1 MKSEYE
7 LIFEQRGQEYDAA
20 MQRFP
25 LARKA
30 EFERLFDEVDFSS
43 IKHLADIPSG
53 GGYLRA
59 FAPEHCEID
68 YIEPCG
74 DFRPDNAHQ
83 VDVGLDEIVLPIEA
97 YDLIVCL
104 AAIHHVKAKRVFLN
118 NMYKALKPGAY
129 LCIGDVLRESPIAN
143 FLDHFAGKH
152 NGTGHAGRYLEIDT
166 VPDILEPG
174 GSVILTNEEKRC
186 SWRFSDEADMLAFCR
201 LLFGLKNLGNQDLLR
216 ALEEYVG
223 VLRLEDGVALDW
235 RLLYVTVKKP
245 G

>member
-25 LARKA
+25 LARKK
-30 EFERLFDEVDFSS
+30 EFARLFEEVDFRS

-53 GGYLRA
+53 GGYLKA
-59 FAPEHCEID
+59 FVPGHCEID

-74 DFRPDNAHQ
+74 DFRADNAHQ
-83 VDVGLDEIVLPIEA
+83 FDVGLDEIVLPTEA

-104 AAIHHVKAKRVFLN
+104 AAIHHVRAKTVFLS
-118 NMYKALKPGAY
+118 NMYDALKPGAY
-129 LCIGDVLRESPIAN
+129 FCIGDVLKESSIAG

-152 NGTGHAGRYLEIDT
+152 NGTGHAGRYLEMNT
-166 VPDILEPG
+166 VPDILEPLG
-174 GSVILTNEEKRC
+174 GEILSCEEKRC
-186 SWRFSDEADMLAFCR
+186 SWLFNNEADMLVFCR
-201 LLFGLKNLGNQDLLR
+201 LLFGLKNLDNQDLLR
-216 ALEEYVG
+216 ALDEYVG
-223 VLRLEDGVALDW
+223 VLRLENGVALDW